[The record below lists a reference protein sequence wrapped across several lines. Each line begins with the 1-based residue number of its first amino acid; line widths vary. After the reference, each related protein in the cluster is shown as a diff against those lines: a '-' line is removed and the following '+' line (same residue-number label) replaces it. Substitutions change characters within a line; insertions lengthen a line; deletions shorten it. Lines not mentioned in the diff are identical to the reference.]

1 MSRRIKKIKELENE
15 NLLEDIILDEYFDL
29 PIVLPNLHLTE
40 ESTSEYLDER
50 WFAIYFDA
58 IIEKIFSTNKDICLF
73 TSNYTIDYFIII
85 DFLNFKYYI
94 SELLAKSIEKCQD
107 INNRFYI
114 LPIKLIFN
122 YTDAHSNI
130 IIIDNQ
136 KKTIEFL
143 EPHGEFIDANLPYN
157 TERYVL
163 QIIDIL
169 FLAHPIDI
177 RTYNFVNVQKNCP
190 RGGLQTIQSE
200 VNPGSGYCLAW
211 SLLFINI
218 KLYNLNVDSDYIIQ
232 YLLNSFSP
240 DELNT
245 YIKRFMGFLES
256 SNKTKLYDD
265 DSRLKIEYN
274 IELSENDK
282 KKISKRIYDLVNKLK
297 SSTITE
303 DERSLINKELVSY
316 QNFPKFQDVYFE
328 SINLSSFARPDYYY
342 S

>member
-1 MSRRIKKIKELENE
+1 MSRRIKKIKELEKE
-15 NLLEDIILDEYFDL
+15 NWLEDIILDEYDPDL
-29 PIVLPNLHLTE
+29 PIVLPNLHLAE

-58 IIEKIFSTNKDICLF
+58 IIGKIFSTNKDICLF
-73 TSNYTIDYFIII
+73 TSNYAIDYFIII
-85 DFLNFKYYI
+85 DFFNFKYYI

-114 LPIKLIFN
+114 LPIKLNFN
-122 YTDAHSNI
+122 YIAHSNI

-143 EPHGEFIDANLPYN
+143 EPYGEFIDANLPYD
-157 TERYVL
+157 TKRYVL
-163 QIIDIL
+163 QIIDML
-169 FLAHPIDI
+169 FLAHPIDL
-177 RTYNFVNVQKNCP
+177 RTYKFINVQKNCP
-190 RGGLQTIQSE
+190 RGGLQTIQSK

-218 KLYNLNVDSDYIIQ
+218 KLYNLNVDSDYIIK
-232 YLLNSFSP
+232 YLLNSFSS

-245 YIKRFMGFLES
+245 YIKRFMGFVES
-256 SNKTKLYDD
+256 SSSEIKLYQDTTTPI
-265 DSRLKIEYN
+265 IEYN

-297 SSTITE
+297 SSTITA
-303 DERSLINKELVSY
+303 DERSLVNKELVSY
-316 QNFPKFQDVYFE
+316 HNFPKFQEVYFE
-328 SINLSSFARPDYYY
+328 SINLSSFARPDYY